1 MMRGFVAAGVIM
13 REMLQ
18 FYIDG
23 EWVDPVEPRSL
34 DVINPATE
42 EVCGRISLG
51 SAADVDLAVAA
62 AKRAEAGFAATT
74 REERLELL
82 EAILA
87 EFTNRYTDV
96 AEAVMEE
103 MGAPWQLAKGA
114 QAGSGTQHLKAAI
127 RALKSF
133 EFEERNRS
141 TLISKEPIGVVALIT
156 PWNWPVNQV
165 VVKVAPALAA
175 GCTMV
180 LKPSE
185 IAPFDAMIFAEVLH
199 AAGVPKGIFNLVN
212 GDGPG
217 VGTALAQHPDV
228 AMVSFTGSTRAGVAV
243 AQNAAPTVKR
253 VAQELGGKSANIIL
267 DDADFEK
274 AVSAGAEDCFDNT
287 GQSCDAP
294 TRMLVP
300 RERMDEAASIAADVA
315 NAIRVGDPRAEGV
328 EVGPLVSELQW
339 NKVQELIQKG
349 IDEGAMLAAGGTG
362 RPDGLEKGYFARP
375 TVFANVS
382 NDMTIAR
389 EEIFGPVLSIIPYDD
404 DDDAVRIAND
414 TLYGLSGYISSGN
427 LDRARNIA
435 SRMRTGMV
443 HINGAHLDSMAPFG
457 GYKQSGNGREWG
469 PHGIEEFLEIKSIYG
484 YGASA

>member
-1 MMRGFVAAGVIM
+1 M

-23 EWVDPVEPRSL
+23 KWVDPVTPKSL

-42 EVCGRISLG
+42 EPCGRISLG

-62 AKRAEAGFAATT
+62 AKRAETSYAATS
-74 REERLELL
+74 REERIELL
-82 EAILA
+82 ESILA
-87 EFTNRYTDV
+87 EFMKRYEDI
-96 AEAVMEE
+96 AQAVMEE
-103 MGAPWQLAKGA
+103 MGAPWGLAKGA
-114 QAGSGTQHLKAAI
+114 QAGSGPQHIKAAI
-127 RALKSF
+127 RALKTF
-133 EFEERNRS
+133 EFEKTNRS
-141 TLISKEPIGVVALIT
+141 TMIVSEPIGVCALIT

-185 IAPFDAMIFAEVLH
+185 IAPFDAMIFAEVLD
-199 AAGVPKGIFNLVN
+199 AAGVPAGVFNLVN

-217 VGTALAQHPDV
+217 VGTALSQHPDV

-253 VAQELGGKSANIIL
+253 VAQELGGKSANVLL
-267 DDADFEK
+267 DDADFDS
-274 AVSAGAEDCFDNT
+274 AVRDGAENCFDNT

-294 TRMLVP
+294 SRMLVP
-300 RERMDEAASIAADVA
+300 RDRMQEAAEIAATVA
-315 NAIRVGDPRAEGV
+315 ESTRVGDPGDDST
-328 EVGPLVSELQW
+328 EVGPLVSEQQW
-339 NKVQELIQKG
+339 NKVQALIQKG
-349 IDEGAMLAAGGTG
+349 IDEGATLAAGGTG
-362 RPDGLEKGYFARP
+362 RPEGLDTGYFVRP

-404 DDDAVRIAND
+404 EDEAVNIAND
-414 TLYGLSGYISSGN
+414 TPYGLSGYVSSGD
-427 LDRARNIA
+427 LERARRVA
-435 SRMRTGMV
+435 SRLRTGMV
-443 HINGAHLDSMAPFG
+443 HINGADLDAMAPFG
-457 GYKQSGNGREWG
+457 GYKHSGNGREWG
-469 PHGIEEFLEIKSIYG
+469 AHGIEEFLEVKSIYG
-484 YGASA
+484 YEAAE